1 MDFQGRCDL
10 VFRGPV
16 PLEGWKT
23 WCQRYG
29 NLVDL
34 PFAIVNCLGWHP
46 TMTHVLKYVKVAVPK
61 HYFVDALMN
70 WIYNKHMRIS
80 SIEAFMFTC
89 CWICQYIFYGSL
101 YLPSKRP
108 ANMRVCY
115 KGHRFRP
122 CFIFQASNIL
132 CPSHTVRIAEMYVD
146 AVLVKFLLKKLV
158 LNFLELRFYPP
169 NKQSKTMIFSMP
181 RLGINIM
188 RLAFFIKNSRVQ
200 HVKPMGFQKNVFGN
214 KKLLVCEVYPQ
225 SLRKA
230 QGL

>member
-1 MDFQGRCDL
+1 
-10 VFRGPV
+10 
-16 PLEGWKT
+16 
-23 WCQRYG
+23 
-29 NLVDL
+29 
-34 PFAIVNCLGWHP
+34 
-46 TMTHVLKYVKVAVPK
+46 
-61 HYFVDALMN
+61 
-70 WIYNKHMRIS
+70 
-80 SIEAFMFTC
+80 
-89 CWICQYIFYGSL
+89 
-101 YLPSKRP
+101 
-108 ANMRVCY
+108 
-115 KGHRFRP
+115 
-122 CFIFQASNIL
+122 
-132 CPSHTVRIAEMYVD
+132 MYVD

-200 HVKPMGFQKNVFGN
+200 HVNPMGFQKNVFGN